1 MMPIAALV
9 LVTSLAAG
17 QSVEDETVNASV
29 GVLKEITEIPLK
41 GIPHSILKD
50 AYGLVIIPDMLKGGF
65 IVGVKHGKGVVLTRD
80 ENNNWRAPVFVSMTG
95 GSVGWQIGI
104 QASDVILVFR
114 TKRSVEGMLRGK
126 FTVGADAA
134 VAAGPVGREMSAATD
149 AQLKA
154 EILSYS
160 RSRGLFAG
168 LALDGA
174 LLQIDNRSTQ
184 AFYAEKQG
192 GIPEPAMKLVTT
204 VAQLTGTTQK
214 AGPAP
219 APAVVAP
226 ADKNAEREAV
236 RQQLIESQT
245 KLLGVLDPAWKN
257 YLALPADV
265 YRADVTPTQPAFD
278 QTLGKFAT
286 VAGEPQFKAL
296 SDRPEFRETHTLLL
310 RFAALRDPV
319 ITLPPPPK

>member
-17 QSVEDETVNASV
+17 QSVEDETVNASL

-41 GIPHSILKD
+41 GIPHSLLKE
-50 AYGLVIIPDMLKGGF
+50 AHGLVIIPDMLKGGF

-80 ENNNWRAPVFVSMTG
+80 DNNTWRAPVFVSMTG

-104 QASDVILVFR
+104 QASDVVLVFR

-149 AQLKA
+149 VQLKA

-192 GIPEPAMKLVTT
+192 GIPEPAMKLVMA

-219 APAVVAP
+219 AVLAP
-226 ADKNAEREAV
+226 GDKNAERETI

-245 KLLGVLDPAWKN
+245 KLLGVLDPAWKT
-257 YLALPADV
+257 YLSLPADV
-265 YRADVTPTQPAFD
+265 YRADTTPAQPAFD

-286 VAGEPQFKAL
+286 VAGEGQFKAL
-296 SDRPEFRETHTLLL
+296 SDRPEFRETHALLL
-310 RFAALRDPV
+310 RFAAMRDSV
-319 ITLPPPPK
+319 IALPPPPK